1 MVFVRYT
8 PKGWNWTRDVS
19 KTRKSKRSRNGSAFR
34 IHGSRSSVPQ
44 DRPRPIRKWLT
55 VALTPVLWFVLGI
68 LGIVILGPVLGA
80 HRFVLGCWMA
90 TWFLGGLLV
99 SAEIADRILSFR
111 DRSVL
116 RARLMKRRA
125 ARKAAA
131 EDSQGTTT

>member
-8 PKGWNWTRDVS
+8 PKGWNWTRDFS

-34 IHGSRSSVPQ
+34 IRGSRSSVPE

-55 VALTPVLWFVLGI
+55 VA
-68 LGIVILGPVLGA
+68 
-80 HRFVLGCWMA
+80 LGCWMA